1 MSCRDLAACDER
13 KVPSRSSKVP
23 ISPKP
28 NLHLYSAVVSE
39 DTDVGYSAD
48 SDMAERTMHVA
59 ILDDDQ
65 SVRTAIG
72 RVLKTSEMTVAS
84 CGTSYELFEA
94 IADRNPD
101 CLVLDLQMPGM
112 NGLDV
117 MKCLDRKGLRVPTI
131 VISAHDEPGSREN
144 CLCAGATAYLRKPL
158 DADELLKTIDKVV
171 AARADC

>member
-1 MSCRDLAACDER
+1 MSEPDFATQDACE
-13 KVPSRSSKVP
+13 VPSRDGKVP
-23 ISPKP
+23 VSLKT
-28 NLHLYSAVVSE
+28 NLHLYAAMVSE
-39 DTDVGYSAD
+39 DIKAGYFGNSK
-48 SDMAERTMHVA
+48 MAERTMHVA

-72 RVLKTSEMTVAS
+72 RVLKTSEMTVDS

-94 IADRNPD
+94 IAGKSPD